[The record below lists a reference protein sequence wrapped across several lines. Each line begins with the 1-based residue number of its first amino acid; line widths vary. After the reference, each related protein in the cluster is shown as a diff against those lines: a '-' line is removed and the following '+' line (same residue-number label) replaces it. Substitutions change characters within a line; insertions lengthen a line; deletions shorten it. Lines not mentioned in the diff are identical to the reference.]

1 MEREVILQHSGS
13 RGLGGGAAFPVA
25 FRRQASTFIEVLRLL
40 MADEFQE
47 IQGHEKK
54 RGFLFV

>member
-1 MEREVILQHSGS
+1 MAGVLA
-13 RGLGGGAAFPVA
+13 GGAAFPVA
-25 FRRQASTFIEVLRLL
+25 LCRQASTCTEVLRLL

-54 RGFLFV
+54 QGFVCVSLMSPY

>member
-13 RGLGGGAAFPVA
+13 RGLGGGGAFPVA
-25 FRRQASTFIEVLRLL
+25 LRRQASTYIEVLRLL

-47 IQGHEKK
+47 IQGYEKK